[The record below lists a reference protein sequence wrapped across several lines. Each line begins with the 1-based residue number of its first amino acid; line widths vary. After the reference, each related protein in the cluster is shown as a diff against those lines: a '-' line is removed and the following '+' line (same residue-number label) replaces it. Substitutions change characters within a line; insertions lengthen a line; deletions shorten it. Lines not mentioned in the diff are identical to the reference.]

1 MKVTSVD
8 VQGDH
13 KLYYNA
19 VPPAL
24 AGYPRTLY
32 GLFTV
37 TVKILF
43 EKLLYFVCTVQN
55 IVPSKIWWTKVKE
68 LTKKYSLESSEIMF
82 IDFFHK
88 IGKSF
93 TEHFTTTVF

>member
-1 MKVTSVD
+1 MKVTSMF
-8 VQGDH
+8 
-13 KLYYNA
+13 KEIINYNA
-19 VPPAL
+19 VPPAS

-68 LTKKYSLESSEIMF
+68 LTKNILWNPRK
-82 IDFFHK
+82 
-88 IGKSF
+88 
-93 TEHFTTTVF
+93 